1 MSRFIK
7 VDEYYVEY
15 IYDDS
20 SKQNI
25 LIYQSKNG
33 GGCAVSD
40 INFDEAKRKLLISIA
55 NIGKLRK
62 QTA

>member
-40 INFDEAKRKLLISIA
+40 INFDVQQGCTTNKYEAWMLY
-55 NIGKLRK
+55 
-62 QTA
+62 